1 MSKLLKDIPV
11 HLNCPACGK
20 VQRAKLKWAKNHK
33 SLKCKDCGKN
43 IDLKGK
49 EAKALI
55 AKTAKVTQAFAD
67 VLDALHAEAKRA
79 GKAVKAKKAGKGKKG
94 KKAKKKVGKKQGKA
108 QAKKTAKRRAPAKP
122 TSMMPANL
130 LPNQP
135 SP

>member
-33 SLKCKDCGKN
+33 SLKCRDCGKN

-49 EAKALI
+49 EAKAMI
-55 AKTAKVTQAFAD
+55 AKTARVTQAFAD

-79 GKAVKAKKAGKGKKG
+79 GKAVKAKKDKKSKKQAGKKRSKPAGR
-94 KKAKKKVGKKQGKA
+94 
-108 QAKKTAKRRAPAKP
+108 KTTKRRAPAKP